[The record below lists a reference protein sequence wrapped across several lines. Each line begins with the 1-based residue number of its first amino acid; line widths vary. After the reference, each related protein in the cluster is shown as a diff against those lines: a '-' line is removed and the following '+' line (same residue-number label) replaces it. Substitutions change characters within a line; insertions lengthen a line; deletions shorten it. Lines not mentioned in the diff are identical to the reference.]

1 MRYSDRPF
9 RNESVS
15 RLISCESSST
25 ASGCPMSPPPAAPSP
40 STRRVQPRPL
50 IRRQLQVHRRQA
62 LVKLRHRRRPHQ
74 RDHRYPR
81 PSAMPAPPGWPS
93 PRCPTPPTSK
103 PKAAPPSPGGR
114 TAARA
119 AGPRP
124 TGRSCRA
131 AAASTRP
138 ASARVLPYVAED
150 LPAGLANE
158 VASPVRLPISIAP
171 RLSALTSRRLA
182 GSVPIMRYFIR
193 GPFNGRHPSLGHRA
207 RSKSN

>member
-1 MRYSDRPF
+1 MPDVAAPGSAVPVNPPRPAAPADPP
-9 RNESVS
+9 S
-15 RLISCESSST
+15 
-25 ASGCPMSPPPAAPSP
+25 APSPPPPGSRQAAPP
-40 STRRVQPRPL
+40 TT
-50 IRRQLQVHRRQA
+50 
-62 LVKLRHRRRPHQ
+62 PHQ

-158 VASPVRLPISIAP
+158 VASPVRLPICIAP

-193 GPFNGRHPSLGHRA
+193 GPFNGRHPSLGYRA